1 MICLSQSKGI
11 GGSIKK
17 SPEDFLVKEIAQCGK
32 VLEPGTKYLA
42 SDLGATADPQGKFSA
57 IVLEKRGWDTIRAL
71 QTIAKRL
78 GRGVRSIGYAGMKD
92 RMSKS
97 TQLASIF
104 GAQPEALGR
113 ISIKDI
119 SINGAWKSTNGI
131 GMGDLLGNAFEIV
144 VAGADQDIEKV
155 MRIEE
160 ELGGVM
166 PNYFD
171 AQRFGSRLNN
181 FKIGMHIL
189 RNELEEA
196 VLEFLTATSNETNQ
210 AAVEARRRLA
220 EENDFAAALGY
231 FPGYLKGE
239 RTMLYSLSKEPTD
252 FAKAIRAMPR
262 GISIMFIHS
271 VEALV
276 FNRSVEMM
284 AKERNFN
291 AARLRCKNDF
301 YGFPDVSLVGPEG
314 TTPVSALIGYET
326 SEERINS
333 YESQIMNGLGIGRES
348 FRIKSMPEL
357 SMRGSFRPVLSTFKN
372 FGASAL
378 GDDVKLGFE
387 LPAGAYATI
396 LISEFTKSGSLD
408 LDLISPSMKEDRK
421 D

>member
-1 MICLSQSKGI
+1 MICLSQSEGI

-17 SPEDFLVKEIAQCGK
+17 SPEDFVVKEITRGGK
-32 VLEPGTKYLA
+32 VLEPGTKYSA
-42 SDLGATADPQGKFSA
+42 PDLGAAADTGGKFSV

-71 QTIAKRL
+71 QSVAKRL

-104 GAQPEALGR
+104 GAQPEALSR
-113 ISIKDI
+113 VSIKDI
-119 SINGAWKSTNGI
+119 SINGAWKSATGI
-131 GMGDLLGNAFEIV
+131 GMGELLGNSFEIV
-144 VAGADQDIEKV
+144 VAGASQDIDRVRSIEK
-155 MRIEE
+155 
-160 ELGGVM
+160 ELSGVM

-181 FKIGMHIL
+181 FKIGLHIL
-189 RNELEEA
+189 NNELEEA
-196 VLEFLTATSNETNQ
+196 VREFLTSTSNETNQ
-210 AAVEARRRLA
+210 FAIDARERLA
-220 EENDFAAALGY
+220 SENDFGAALEY

-252 FAKAIRAMPR
+252 FAKAIRSMPR

-284 AKERNFN
+284 AGEHNFSG
-291 AARLRCKNDF
+291 AKMRCKSDF
-301 YGFPDVSLVGPEG
+301 YGFPEVSLVDPDG

-326 SEERINS
+326 PEDKISER
-333 YESQIMNGLGIGRES
+333 ESQIMGEIGITRDS
-348 FRIKSMPEL
+348 FKIKSMPEL
-357 SMRGSFRPVLSTFKN
+357 SMRGSYRPVLSSFKN

-378 GDDVKLGFE
+378 GEDVKLCFD

-396 LISEFTKSGSLD
+396 LINEFTKVGSLD
-408 LDLISPSMKEDRK
+408 LNLVAPQLAK
-421 D
+421 